1 MQGQRIP
8 IGEVTLNV
16 VIQGEGE
23 PVLLAH
29 GFPLDHSM
37 WEAQINVLAAEGYQV
52 IAPDLRGFGKS
63 DPAKD
68 KTTMS
73 QFADDLSRL
82 LAKLNVTKPVTFCG
96 LSMGGYIAWQFFLRH
111 RARLAR
117 LILCDTRANDDDENV
132 ARGRLVMAAEVE
144 RFGLEKAPGTMLPKL
159 LGPVT
164 LEKNEAVVEAL
175 RATILRQDPAGVAAA
190 QRGMAE
196 RQNVVDVLPTIDV
209 PTLLICGD
217 ADAITPPEVMQEMA
231 AAIPGAEYA
240 EIAHAGHMAPME
252 RAVETNTAMLDFL
265 KST

>member
-1 MQGQRIP
+1 MQGERIP

-16 VIQGEGE
+16 VIRGEGE
-23 PVLLAH
+23 PILLAH

-52 IAPDLRGFGKS
+52 IAPDLRGFGGS

-68 KTTMS
+68 KTTMA

-111 RARLAR
+111 RTRLAR
-117 LILCDTRANDDDENV
+117 LILCDTRANDDDEKV

-144 RFGLEKAPGTMLPKL
+144 RFGLEKVPGTMLPKL
-159 LGPVT
+159 IAPIT
-164 LEKNEAVVEAL
+164 LEKNEAVVAAL
-175 RATILRQDPAGVAAA
+175 QAAILRQDPAGVAAA

-196 RQNVVDVLPTIDV
+196 RQNVVELLSTIDV
-209 PTLLICGD
+209 PTLVICGEV
-217 ADAITPPEVMQEMA
+217 DAITPPDVMRA
-231 AAIPGAEYA
+231 IADAIPCAEYV
-240 EIAHAGHMAPME
+240 EIAGAGHMAPME
-252 RAVETNTAMLDFL
+252 RAVETNTAILNFL
-265 KST
+265 KSN